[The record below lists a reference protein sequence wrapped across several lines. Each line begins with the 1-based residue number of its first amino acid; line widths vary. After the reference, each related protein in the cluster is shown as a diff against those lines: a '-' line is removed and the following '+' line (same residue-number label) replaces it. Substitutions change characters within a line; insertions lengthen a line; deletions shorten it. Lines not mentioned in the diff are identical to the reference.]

1 MIRISELRKNALFSN
16 VKVSEIRRI
25 LPKLQQMYYPRSA
38 IICREGERG
47 DWLYIKDAISA
58 IWALWGAKRISQ
70 RIYNISGG
78 VHAIRDVVEIAR
90 KIKPEAPVTLTEGGQ
105 SLSPYP
111 VAYDDTPAR
120 RDLGWAPAYTIESAV
135 REHIQIVSDRRQ

>member
-1 MIRISELRKNALFSN
+1 M
-16 VKVSEIRRI
+16 EI
-25 LPKLQQMYYPRSA
+25 PNPD
-38 IICREGERG
+38 ERG

-58 IWALWGAKRISQ
+58 IWALWNAKRISQ

-90 KIKPEAPVTLTEGGQ
+90 KIKPDAPVTLTEGGQ

-120 RDLGWAPAYTIESAV
+120 RDLGWAPAYSIESAV

>member
-1 MIRISELRKNALFSN
+1 MTWVYGPGRVTGITALYSSLILDAFALG
-16 VKVSEIRRI
+16 KPMEI
-25 LPKLQQMYYPRSA
+25 PNPD
-38 IICREGERG
+38 ERG

-58 IWALWGAKRISQ
+58 IWALWSAKRISQ

-78 VHAIRDVVEIAR
+78 VHAIREVVEIAR

-120 RDLGWAPAYTIESAV
+120 RDLGWAPAYSIESAV